1 MNGLFI
7 TATDTEVGKTVITA
21 GLTMAMR
28 KEGVDVGVMKPFATG
43 AMKNEIGLYS
53 ADARFIAR
61 AAGLEMEDA
70 DTNPSLF
77 QPPLAPLAAAESEG
91 AEIDLEPVREAF
103 DRLKSQH
110 DFLLVEGIGGLR
122 VPIKEDFYVL
132 DLIAEFAFPALV
144 VSRAGLGTINH
155 TLLTLDALKSR
166 GIPLTGVVLNA
177 SNEEMDI
184 SNRTNADMIE
194 RCSGENVLLQ
204 VPFLKDVNVED
215 GITTGLAQ
223 FEGFAS
229 LARHLMGI

>member
-28 KEGVDVGVMKPFATG
+28 REGVDVGVMNPFATG

-110 DFLLVEGIGGLR
+110 DFLLVEGIGG
-122 VPIKEDFYVL
+122 
-132 DLIAEFAFPALV
+132 
-144 VSRAGLGTINH
+144 
-155 TLLTLDALKSR
+155 
-166 GIPLTGVVLNA
+166 
-177 SNEEMDI
+177 
-184 SNRTNADMIE
+184 
-194 RCSGENVLLQ
+194 
-204 VPFLKDVNVED
+204 
-215 GITTGLAQ
+215 
-223 FEGFAS
+223 
-229 LARHLMGI
+229 